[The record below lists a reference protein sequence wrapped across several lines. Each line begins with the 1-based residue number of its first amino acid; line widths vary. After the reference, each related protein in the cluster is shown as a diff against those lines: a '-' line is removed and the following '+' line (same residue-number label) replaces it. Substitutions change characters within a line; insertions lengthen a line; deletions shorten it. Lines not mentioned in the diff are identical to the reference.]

1 MGNFNLNEP
10 PPPAEDA
17 TPQRVML
24 CKDGKPISRVN
35 CYNRGFDMRRSW
47 TIMSMPSINKL
58 TLPSDK
64 FVMTSDFEN
73 GHQAIEWTKFLH
85 FLFEYKKVAVVEP
98 AAYDFYIL
106 PPHVPETDKVEVAYR
121 KRNSAFQLERKTCGN
136 HLERC
141 KLEEVPASRNLHSHT
156 NSKFIL
162 PMKGHDVDNSLN
174 ITARLVQTC
183 DVSDTSLRDSLLHGS
198 HCIEDDPEVLS
209 SAAEEK
215 NILCPSPVCCLEE
228 IAESS
233 HRVVKETQISP
244 TRESSDKH
252 HHQSSAVEPTLRD
265 WKSHF
270 VAEDPDQIKASEYK
284 KNSYMQFAVDGN
296 LTESN
301 AFLKQSRPLP
311 VLHMRNY
318 GSHSTSQTDFSSPT
332 VEYTERNQG
341 FNPITRQPN
350 SLSQSY
356 VRTHPSYFKTLG
368 QIHSGWIFGA
378 IAELVDNARDA
389 NAKRLEIFI
398 ESMYSKREGKHIPVL
413 SFVDNGCG
421 MSHKEIVRMVS
432 FGHEPQKNDANHIG
446 RYGVGFK
453 TGAMRLGRN
462 ALVIS
467 QASNSRSLAL
477 LSQAFNE
484 DKNDFEI
491 PIVSYARQGNFM
503 DIDTNIQTEA
513 EATAH
518 LKSIKEFSP
527 FNEYFIGEKS
537 ALFGKNGTGTQI
549 YIWDLDKWGSD
560 YSLEWTCDDIMIR
573 SKRVRTRA
581 GQISNEAYKRVG
593 GMIHSAD
600 MGRGIL
606 GVIDV
611 TNIMSYGD
619 DKTYVLSNKQGFE
632 DCEAYAKLEEWL
644 SHKCDVY
651 WDTRYDD
658 LVLVKANATYE
669 PDYEWV
675 QCNKCLKW
683 RRLDSN
689 FESKSLPD
697 SWFCNMEPYNGL
709 CSMPEE
715 KIEPG
720 VVTVSQKRIHR
731 PQELGLIP
739 IGEGQ
744 AEGDETECVEN
755 PVLKKLRK
763 GPRAGRKCK

>member
-10 PPPAEDA
+10 PPPAE
-17 TPQRVML
+17 
-24 CKDGKPISRVN
+24 
-35 CYNRGFDMRRSW
+35 
-47 TIMSMPSINKL
+47 
-58 TLPSDK
+58 
-64 FVMTSDFEN
+64 
-73 GHQAIEWTKFLH
+73 
-85 FLFEYKKVAVVEP
+85 
-98 AAYDFYIL
+98 
-106 PPHVPETDKVEVAYR
+106 
-121 KRNSAFQLERKTCGN
+121 GN

-141 KLEEVPASRNLHSHT
+141 KLEEVPASRNLRSHT

-162 PMKGHDVDNSLN
+162 PMEGHDVDNKLKK
-174 ITARLVQTC
+174 TARLVQTC
-183 DVSDTSLRDSLLHGS
+183 DVSGTFLRDSLLHDS

-215 NILCPSPVCCLEE
+215 NILCPSPAYFLEE

-233 HRVVKETQISP
+233 HRVAKETQISP

-252 HHQSSAVEPTLRD
+252 RRQSSAVEPTLRD

-270 VAEDPDQIKASEYK
+270 VAEDPEQIKASEYK
-284 KNSYMQFAVDGN
+284 KNNYMQFVVDGN
-296 LTESN
+296 VTESN
-301 AFLKQSRPLP
+301 AFVKQSPPLA

-318 GSHSTSQTDFSSPT
+318 GSRSMSQTDFSSPT
-332 VEYTERNQG
+332 VEYSERNQG
-341 FNPITRQPN
+341 FNPITRQAN

-432 FGHEPQKNDANHIG
+432 FGHEPRKNDANHIG

-467 QASNSRSLAL
+467 QASNSRSLAF

-581 GQISNEAYKRVG
+581 GQISNEPTG
-593 GMIHSAD
+593 
-600 MGRGIL
+600 
-606 GVIDV
+606 
-611 TNIMSYGD
+611 
-619 DKTYVLSNKQGFE
+619 
-632 DCEAYAKLEEWL
+632 
-644 SHKCDVY
+644 
-651 WDTRYDD
+651 
-658 LVLVKANATYE
+658 
-669 PDYEWV
+669 
-675 QCNKCLKW
+675 
-683 RRLDSN
+683 
-689 FESKSLPD
+689 
-697 SWFCNMEPYNGL
+697 
-709 CSMPEE
+709 
-715 KIEPG
+715 
-720 VVTVSQKRIHR
+720 
-731 PQELGLIP
+731 
-739 IGEGQ
+739 
-744 AEGDETECVEN
+744 
-755 PVLKKLRK
+755 
-763 GPRAGRKCK
+763 